1 MIEYLKLLKI
11 ITGLKNFSYALRPE
25 KQAPVAN
32 YVSSINATG
41 QLLFATKIIREDLIP
56 KVIYKGKEYKV
67 IDFTKMDKNTD
78 LSKYGFEP
86 GVTYDTAR
94 FFLHAGDIR
103 DFYIAV
109 NLSNIVNDGFLS
121 TSCVSPG
128 DCKTFCDMPF
138 AVSFDCEKQNIAS
151 AFYID
156 QYSGYKKNFSLFS
169 KIITGEDKK
178 FVQYRQT
185 VPDLIKAGLNL
196 DDNEYIEL
204 FNMFKSKKYLSQI
217 SDNKMYKVGKKVLS
231 GEKIKKAIVD
241 AENKLSSSLLYNE
254 INLYNPKIN
263 AFATKVNSLDE
274 IPEDFLNFAH
284 EYNLP
289 IYIFGD

>member
-1 MIEYLKLLKI
+1 
-11 ITGLKNFSYALRPE
+11 
-25 KQAPVAN
+25 
-32 YVSSINATG
+32 
-41 QLLFATKIIREDLIP
+41 
-56 KVIYKGKEYKV
+56 
-67 IDFTKMDKNTD
+67 MDKNTD
-78 LSKYGFEP
+78 LSKFGFEP

-109 NLSNIVNDGFLS
+109 NLSNIVNNGFLS

-156 QYSGYKKNFSLFS
+156 QCSGYKKNFSLFS
-169 KIITGEDKK
+169 KIITGEDEA
-178 FVQYRQT
+178 FAQYRQT
-185 VPDLIKAGLNL
+185 VPNLIKTGLNL

-204 FNMFKSKKYLSQI
+204 FNMLKSKKYLSQTG
-217 SDNKMYKVGKKVLS
+217 DNKMHRVGKKILS
-231 GEKIKKAIVD
+231 GERIKKAIID
-241 AENKLSSSLLYNE
+241 TENKLSSLVLYNE

-263 AFATKVNSLDE
+263 AFGLKL
-274 IPEDFLNFAH
+274 IP
-284 EYNLP
+284 
-289 IYIFGD
+289 